1 MSQVTPHEANTGLE
15 ALLAAAAGQDPTS
28 AVIHC
33 WEQVSA
39 LIDDIDAHSAD
50 TPTVLPRWSV
60 RDTVVH
66 MSGTERMLGGEPLP
80 DNLDQVP
87 AEVRAAGGVHPMNEQ
102 HILASRDW
110 SWEEVR
116 ADFARATE
124 ASAQRLRAA
133 DEEDLDALFPS
144 PIGQIPYREFMRVR
158 TFDCYIHI
166 LDICDALGWP
176 MRLNGVDALVSGAF
190 LLRPTGLPRT
200 IAKRAGAKAGTRIG
214 FVVPDAGGIAPEAGP
229 GPLPGAWDAVVGDRV
244 QLVEAGRQVDGA
256 ACEAAVRI
264 EIEAAEMLRVLTG
277 RVDGAQAAARFDGD
291 TELGRRVLA
300 GANTMV

>member
-1 MSQVTPHEANTGLE
+1 MAQVTPHEASTGLE
-15 ALLAAAAGQDPTS
+15 ALLAAAAEQDPIS
-28 AVIHC
+28 AVIQC
-33 WEQVSA
+33 WKQVSA
-39 LIDDIDAHSAD
+39 LINGIDNGGAD
-50 TPTVLPRWSV
+50 RPTALPRWSV

-110 SWEEVR
+110 SWDEVR
-116 ADFARATE
+116 DDFARATD
-124 ASAQRLRAA
+124 ASARRLRAA
-133 DEEDLDALFPS
+133 RKEDLDALFPS
-144 PIGQIPYREFMRVR
+144 PIGKIPYGEFMRVR

-166 LDICDALGWP
+166 LDICDSLEWP

-200 IAKRAGAKAGTRIG
+200 IAKRAGAAAGTRIG
-214 FVVPDAGGIAPEAGP
+214 FVVPDAGGVDPEAGP

-244 QLVEAGRQVDGA
+244 RLLEAGRQVDGA
-256 ACEAAVRI
+256 ADEASVRI
-264 EIEAAEMLRVLTG
+264 EIGAAEMLRVLTG

-291 TELGRRVLA
+291 AELGRRVLA